1 MPIKTPATSSEDV
14 LAAATI
20 ENELLVSGMSCGS
33 CASRIERK
41 LSKLDGVEASVN
53 YATATALVTRSPAV
67 ALDEVLATVR
77 QLGFDARA
85 VEDVPEESMRERSR
99 RFGPVEWRLL
109 GAVLLLMPMM
119 DLSLAA
125 AYFPGRL
132 FTGWQALLTAVALPM
147 VLWCAWP
154 FHRAAVIAAR
164 HRTTTMDTLISI
176 GIIASTA
183 ISFYS
188 IFFDDGA
195 GRATQ
200 TGWRAVLEPS
210 GAVYFDVT
218 AGIIVFVLLGRVIE
232 GSARSRAGDAL
243 RSLTAAGAQ
252 EATVV
257 ATDGTERRV
266 AADEVRAGD
275 VVVVRPGERV
285 PVDGDVLEGTAAIDT
300 STMTGES
307 LPVEAA
313 PGSSVMS
320 GTTCLDGRLVILAV
334 RVGRRTNFATLVSM
348 VERAQAEKAS
358 IQRVADRVSA
368 VFVPVVLMAAA
379 LTFVGWWFFAGD
391 VAAGVNPALSVL
403 VVACPCA
410 LGLATPAALL
420 VASGRAAQLGI
431 FIKSHQAVENARAID
446 TVLLDKTGTITV
458 GQLRV
463 VDHRLVPGVPLE
475 QVLAQVG
482 AVEDASEHAIA
493 RALHDEALEK
503 LGAVPDVADFVAL
516 PGLGARGSVGGVDVM
531 IGTVRLFVAEGVE
544 VPAELDTWRASQ
556 EELARPTVLVA
567 ADGRV
572 VAAFSMADSIRP
584 SAHEA
589 VRQLRD
595 LGLHTVL
602 LTGDNATTSKAVAL
616 EVGIDEVMA
625 EVLPHEKAQVVAQL
639 QADGMS
645 VAMVGDGINDAPAL
659 AGADLGLSVARGT
672 DVAKGAA
679 DLLLTTEDLRAVPA
693 SIALARQTLTTI
705 RSNLGW
711 AFGYNIAAIPLAAG
725 GLLSPLIAAV
735 TMALSSIFVLYNSL
749 RLDRFGQ

>member
-1 MPIKTPATSSEDV
+1 MSATTTTTGSGSVPAVEKLESQ
-14 LAAATI
+14 
-20 ENELLVSGMSCGS
+20 LLVSGMSCGS
-33 CASRIERK
+33 CAARIERK
-41 LSKLDGVEASVN
+41 LSKLEGVEASVN
-53 YATATALVTRSPAV
+53 YATATALVTRAPGV
-67 ALDEVLATVR
+67 ALNDVLATVR

-85 VEDVPEESMRERSR
+85 VDDQQDEGTSQRRP
-99 RFGPVEWRLL
+99 RFGAIERRLL

-132 FTGWQALLTAVALPM
+132 FDGWQLVLTAVALPM

-154 FHRAAVIAAR
+154 FHKAAFVAAR

-176 GIIASTA
+176 GVISSSIV
-183 ISFYS
+183 SFYA

-195 GRATQ
+195 GKATQ
-200 TGWRAVLEPS
+200 TGWKAVLDPS

-218 AGIIVFVLLGRVIE
+218 AGIILLVLLGRAIE

-252 EATVV
+252 EATVLG
-257 ATDGTERRV
+257 ADGVERRM
-266 AADEVRAGD
+266 AAEDVRAGD
-275 VVVVRPGERV
+275 VVIVRPGERLA
-285 PVDGDVLEGTAAIDT
+285 VDGDVIEGSAAIDT

-307 LPVEAA
+307 LPVEVG

-320 GTTCLDGRLVILAV
+320 GTTCLDGRLVIDAV
-334 RVGRRTNFATLVSM
+334 RVGRTTNFATLVEM
-348 VERAQAEKAS
+348 VERAQAEKAA
-358 IQRVADRVSA
+358 IQRIADRVSA
-368 VFVPVVLMAAA
+368 VFVPIVLMVAA
-379 LTFVGWWFFAGD
+379 LTFAAWWFFTGN
-391 VAAGVNPALSVL
+391 VADGVNPALSVL

-431 FIKSHQAVENARAID
+431 FVKSHQAVENARAID

-463 VDHRLVPGVPLE
+463 VDQLLVPGARLE
-475 QVLAQVG
+475 HVLAQVG

-493 RALHDEALEK
+493 RALHDEAMET

-516 PGLGARGSVGGVDVM
+516 PGLGARGSVDGVEVM
-531 IGTVRLFVAEGVE
+531 IGTIRLFIAEGIE
-544 VPAELDTWRASQ
+544 VPAALDDWRAIQ
-556 EELARPTVLVA
+556 EQLARPTVLVA
-567 ADGRV
+567 AGGRV
-572 VAAFSMADSIRP
+572 VAAFSLADSIRP
-584 SAHEA
+584 SAREA

-602 LTGDNATTSKAVAL
+602 LTGDNATTSRAVAQ

-625 EVLPHEKAQVVAQL
+625 EVLPQEKAHVVAQL

-659 AGADLGLSVARGT
+659 ARADLGLSVARGT

-705 RSNLGW
+705 RTNLGW
-711 AFGYNIAAIPLAAG
+711 AFGYNIAAIPLAAA

-735 TMALSSIFVLYNSL
+735 TMALSSLFVLYNSI
-749 RLDRFGQ
+749 RLDRFGR